1 MGRTMQNGVSGWYA
15 RLDRCLDNR
24 QTQIEMWLDAWE
36 NSLRTHQ
43 PIAALLPE
51 DWPTLPANLL
61 TDPGHVLDHLLARH
75 DAESDGRSPRGAHP
89 TPLVSQIRSSHRKC
103 LRRPFNQKPR
113 SRQQTCILQTFLLA
127 SKSTSKSSISH
138 QVKKR

>member
-1 MGRTMQNGVSGWYA
+1 
-15 RLDRCLDNR
+15 
-24 QTQIEMWLDAWE
+24 MWLDAWE

-75 DAESDGRSPRGAHP
+75 DAEIRWSLPTGEPHP
-89 TPLVSQIRSSHRKC
+89 TPPRLADSIISSEMLEATIQPKVKNK
-103 LRRPFNQKPR
+103 RPIC
-113 SRQQTCILQTFLLA
+113 TLQTSRLA
-127 SKSTSKSSISH
+127 SKKHI
-138 QVKKR
+138 KKRELPAQ

>member
-1 MGRTMQNGVSGWYA
+1 MQSGVSGWYA

-24 QTQIEMWLDAWE
+24 PEQIEIWLQSWE
-36 NSLRTHQ
+36 QSLRIHQ

-75 DAESDGRSPRGAHP
+75 DAETDGRSPRGAHP
-89 TPLVSQIRSSHRKC
+89 TPPRLADAVIASELLES
-103 LRRPFNQKPR
+103 LTRPKTPV
-113 SRQQTCILQTFLLA
+113 
-127 SKSTSKSSISH
+127 KSSTMHLSLIH
-138 QVKKR
+138 I